1 MGHATHQSTGKRD
14 GPLVGHLVPWQLLLA
29 TCIVLIVLTVVTVMA
44 IWVDLGPLN
53 LWIAM
58 FIATIKACL
67 VVMYFMHLR
76 WDRPFNVL
84 AFCGSLVF
92 VALFIG
98 LAMTDFKAY
107 RQEMIP
113 PTAKEYAPG
122 ITRMK

>member
-1 MGHATHQSTGKRD
+1 MGHASHTSTSKHD

-29 TCIVLIVLTVVTVMA
+29 TCIALIVLTVVTVMA

-58 FIATIKACL
+58 VIATIKACL

-98 LAMTDFKAY
+98 LALTDFNAY
-107 RQEMIP
+107 RHELIP
-113 PTAKEYAPG
+113 PTAKEYAPA